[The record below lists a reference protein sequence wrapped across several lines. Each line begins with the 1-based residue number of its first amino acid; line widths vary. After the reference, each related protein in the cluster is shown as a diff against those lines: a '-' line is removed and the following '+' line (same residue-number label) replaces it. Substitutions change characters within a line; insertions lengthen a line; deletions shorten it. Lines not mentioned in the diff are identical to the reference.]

1 MAKLI
6 LVHDG
11 VNLRDYPLNK
21 DVTTVGRKQGN
32 DIQLDDGAV
41 SSRHARFLREKSAYL
56 DGHFDFYIEDMKSTN
71 GTLVNGVGFEKQL
84 LKHGDKIQIGKHT
97 FVFDSGQGSH
107 EETAIY
113 LPDA

>member
-11 VNLRDYPLNK
+11 VNLRDYPLSK
-21 DVTTVGRKQGN
+21 DVTSVGRKPGN

-41 SSRHARFLREKSAYL
+41 SSKHARFIREKSAYL
-56 DGHFDFYIEDMKSTN
+56 DGHFDFYIEDLKS
-71 GTLVNGVGFEKQL
+71 GVGFEKQL

-107 EETAIY
+107 EQTSIY
-113 LPDA
+113 LPDT